1 MRRRKPYLVYVL
13 RIRFT
18 DIFYVY
24 VLRIHYVPDTSSP
37 FLFHRHLL
45 AAYIPVHHPIYVYV
59 YRPIYVYVFR
69 LIYVYVYR
77 SYKRMTAA
85 HPFYV
90 YVYCTDRRYICIRLL
105 LKVSVEVVARFSAAA
120 LCALRES

>member
-1 MRRRKPYLVYVL
+1 MRRQKPYLVYVL
-13 RIRFT
+13 RIRF
-18 DIFYVY
+18 IYAFYVY
-24 VLRIHYVPDTSSP
+24 ILRIYLPLS
-37 FLFHRHLL
+37 FLPLVIRRHLS
-45 AAYIPVHHPIYVYV
+45 AAYIYLPALYMYKFTAL
-59 YRPIYVYVFR
+59 YTYTSSTLIYVYVF
-69 LIYVYVYR
+69 R

-105 LKVSVEVVARFSAAA
+105 LKVFVEVVARFSTAA